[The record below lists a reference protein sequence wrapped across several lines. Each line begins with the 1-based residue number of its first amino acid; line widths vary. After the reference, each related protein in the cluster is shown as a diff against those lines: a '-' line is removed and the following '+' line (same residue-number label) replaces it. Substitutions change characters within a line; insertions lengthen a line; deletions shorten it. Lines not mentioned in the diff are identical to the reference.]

1 VEGASVL
8 VVWERKEVD
17 ILRQEVV
24 VEVGVVDVA
33 YESNFAIVGGR
44 R

>member
-1 VEGASVL
+1 VEGAIVL

-24 VEVGVVDVA
+24 VEVGVVGVA
-33 YESNFAIVGGR
+33 YETNFAIVGGWR
-44 R
+44 

>member
-1 VEGASVL
+1 VEGAIVL

-17 ILRQEVV
+17 ILRQVVV

-33 YESNFAIVGGR
+33 YETNFAIVGGR